1 MWRLD
6 NKILRIGDYL
16 GNFCLEEILKEM
28 WRYIDYII
36 IDIDNYICYYLY
48 YSIELMVRKKRSELK
63 ICLCVK

>member
-28 WRYIDYII
+28 WRFIDYII
-36 IDIDNYICYYLY
+36 IDIDNYIYYYLY

>member
-36 IDIDNYICYYLY
+36 IGIDNYIYYYLY

>member
-6 NKILRIGDYL
+6 NKILRICDYW

-36 IDIDNYICYYLY
+36 IDIDNYIYYYLY

>member
-6 NKILRIGDYL
+6 NKILRICDYL

-36 IDIDNYICYYLY
+36 IDIDNYIY
-48 YSIELMVRKKRSELK
+48 
-63 ICLCVK
+63 

>member
-16 GNFCLEEILKEM
+16 GNFCLEEILKEI
-28 WRYIDYII
+28 WRYIDYIV
-36 IDIDNYICYYLY
+36 IDIDNYIYYYLY

>member
-36 IDIDNYICYYLY
+36 IDIDNYIYNYLY

>member
-28 WRYIDYII
+28 WRCIDYII
-36 IDIDNYICYYLY
+36 IDIDNYIYYYLY

>member
-1 MWRLD
+1 MD

-36 IDIDNYICYYLY
+36 IDIDNYIYYYLY

>member
-16 GNFCLEEILKEM
+16 GNFCLEEILKEI

-36 IDIDNYICYYLY
+36 IDIDNYIYYYLY

>member
-16 GNFCLEEILKEM
+16 GNFCLEKILKEM

-36 IDIDNYICYYLY
+36 IDIDNYIYYYLY

>member
-6 NKILRIGDYL
+6 NKILRICDYL

-36 IDIDNYICYYLY
+36 IDIDNYIYYYLY

>member
-6 NKILRIGDYL
+6 NKILRIGDFL

-36 IDIDNYICYYLY
+36 IDIDNYIYYYLY

>member
-6 NKILRIGDYL
+6 NKILRNGDYL

-36 IDIDNYICYYLY
+36 IDIDNYIYYYLY

>member
-36 IDIDNYICYYLY
+36 IDIDNYIYYYLY

>member
-36 IDIDNYICYYLY
+36 IDIENYIYYYLY

>member
-36 IDIDNYICYYLY
+36 IDIDNYIYYYLY
-48 YSIELMVRKKRSELK
+48 CSIELMVRKKRSELK

>member
-16 GNFCLEEILKEM
+16 GNFCLEEILKEI

-36 IDIDNYICYYLY
+36 IDIDNYIYYYLY
-48 YSIELMVRKKRSELK
+48 YSIELMVCKKRSELK

>member
-36 IDIDNYICYYLY
+36 IDIDNYIYYYLY

-63 ICLCVK
+63 ICSCVK

>member
-36 IDIDNYICYYLY
+36 DIDNYIYYYLY

>member
-6 NKILRIGDYL
+6 NKILRICDYL
-16 GNFCLEEILKEM
+16 GNFCLEEIFKEM

-36 IDIDNYICYYLY
+36 IDIDNYIYYYLY

>member
-36 IDIDNYICYYLY
+36 IDIDNYIYYYLY
-48 YSIELMVRKKRSELK
+48 YSIELMVRKKRNELK

>member
-6 NKILRIGDYL
+6 NTILRIGDYL

-28 WRYIDYII
+28 WWYIDYII
-36 IDIDNYICYYLY
+36 IDIDNYIYYYLY

>member
-36 IDIDNYICYYLY
+36 IDIDNNIYYYLY

>member
-36 IDIDNYICYYLY
+36 IDIGNYIYYYLY

>member
-28 WRYIDYII
+28 LRYIDYII
-36 IDIDNYICYYLY
+36 IDIDNYIY
-48 YSIELMVRKKRSELK
+48 
-63 ICLCVK
+63 

>member
-28 WRYIDYII
+28 WRCIDYII
-36 IDIDNYICYYLY
+36 IDIDNYIY
-48 YSIELMVRKKRSELK
+48 
-63 ICLCVK
+63 